1 MNAERLA
8 NTPLDAIACDGT
20 TEAAPYDNATTAN
33 TLTSGRDADRQHR
46 TVVVIPISTH
56 SQKVC
61 RSTQTILPFQRSAR
75 SQY

>member
-1 MNAERLA
+1 VNAECLA
-8 NTPLDAIACDGT
+8 DAALDAIAHNCA
-20 TEAAPYDNATTAN
+20 TEASPYDNATTAN